1 MFSIIIPNVGYVV
14 RGGLE
19 WITMIMFIV
28 KDIGVIDYRY
38 GNIPDMKLKCPD
50 CDSEEL
56 HIMGK
61 DIVCQECTVVYHLC
75 RGQDCPYETEPQV

>member
-1 MFSIIIPNVGYVV
+1 
-14 RGGLE
+14 
-19 WITMIMFIV
+19 
-28 KDIGVIDYRY
+28 
-38 GNIPDMKLKCPD
+38 MKLKCPD